1 MWNPISDLKALQE
14 NSVEFFLFRVWLLDA
29 LKRTLKIFTKRLLSK
44 GIKKRRLKFNPG
56 LALIGLQ
63 TTGPRSVHCDHGL
76 SIFSSAGW
84 LSVVNKHCYVSFF
97 IFSSF
102 FLSCT
107 LCSSMPGCASFFSMA
122 CTIMHSLHTNFNVVQ
137 QDSMQGHMGH
147 LIITNIA
154 VRNFSDGR
162 VSTDV
167 I

>member
-1 MWNPISDLKALQE
+1 MLVYCCGRWIQYCDVYYPKKFNCVLG
-14 NSVEFFLFRVWLLDA
+14 NSY
-29 LKRTLKIFTKRLLSK
+29 SK
-44 GIKKRRLKFNPG
+44 GNSTRISTYTNWLGGPENVMPG
-56 LALIGLQ
+56 VLTFRMIVA
-63 TTGPRSVHCDHGL
+63 RSVHCDHGL
-76 SIFSSAGW
+76 SIFSSARW

-107 LCSSMPGCASFFSMA
+107 LCSSMPGCAIYFSMA
-122 CTIMHSLHTNFNVVQ
+122 CTVMHSLHTNFNVVQ

>member
-1 MWNPISDLKALQE
+1 MFITKKNLIVFWAIHTARETVQGYLHNTNWLGGPE
-14 NSVEFFLFRVWLLDA
+14 NVMPGVLTFRMIVA
-29 LKRTLKIFTKRLLSK
+29 
-44 GIKKRRLKFNPG
+44 
-56 LALIGLQ
+56 
-63 TTGPRSVHCDHGL
+63 RSVHCDHGL

-107 LCSSMPGCASFFSMA
+107 LCSSLPGCAIFFSMA
-122 CTIMHSLHTNFNVVQ
+122 CTVMHNLHTNFNVVQ
-137 QDSMQGHMGH
+137 QDSMQGRMGH